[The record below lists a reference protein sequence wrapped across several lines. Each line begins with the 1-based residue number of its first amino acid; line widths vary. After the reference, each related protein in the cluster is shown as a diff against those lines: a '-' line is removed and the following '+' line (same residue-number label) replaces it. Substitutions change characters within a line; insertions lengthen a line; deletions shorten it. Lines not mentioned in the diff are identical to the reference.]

1 MRTERKLLD
10 RLIGLALVAPLCVAL
25 FVHGSTK
32 VVTEKGIRL
41 TKCEVDANKATLE
54 WSAEDSRIKPGA
66 TFKVQKSADGKSWQ
80 TVATTTSTNAV
91 VNGFTVDKDTL
102 WRIAVDVN

>member
-1 MRTERKLLD
+1 MKKSKLAD
-10 RLIGLALVAPLCVAL
+10 RLIGIALVAPLCVAL

-32 VVTEKGIRL
+32 IVTEKGIKL
-41 TKCEVDANKATLE
+41 TKCEVDANRAVLE
-54 WSAEDSRIKPGA
+54 WKTEDSRIKSGS
-66 TFKVQKSADGKSWQ
+66 TFRVQKSEDGKSWQ

-91 VNGFTVDKDTL
+91 VNGFTVDRDTI